1 MDSPWIK
8 RETFLSYISF
18 LVSYTFLLMVS
29 KHIKFQVQI
38 DFIAGGLEQFSS
50 KVSNGKPRTNL
61 EVVLNATEEWKEQ
74 KLSF

>member
-61 EVVLNATEEWKEQ
+61 EVVLNATEE
-74 KLSF
+74 